1 VAENRDA
8 PFLVTSGEQAVKVLG
23 TKFNISSF
31 PEDAFIL
38 TTLVE
43 GKVEVFP
50 EKSPERKQILLP
62 SDQSRFDK
70 EEERLSKKKVD
81 PYKFIAWKDGRF
93 VFEDEPLSD
102 IMKTLAKWYDVDVI
116 FDSGN
121 ASDYRFTGN
130 LERYGNF
137 SEILKK
143 IEKTNEVEF
152 RIEGRQIIVK

>member
-1 VAENRDA
+1 MWV
-8 PFLVTSGEQAVKVLG
+8 
-23 TKFNISSF
+23 NISSF

-43 GKVEVFP
+43 GKAEVFP

-62 SDQSRFDK
+62 NHQSCFNK
-70 EEERLSKKKVD
+70 EEGKLSQKKVD

-116 FDSGN
+116 FDLGN